1 MSATITGATLCFA
14 LVSYREAR
22 SEPIA
27 AQIATMQILK
37 NRATLNHAKPCKEL
51 AKHRQFAWTSKYRI
65 EPPKAIGEK
74 DQNAWLLSKSLSNS
88 LDKVS
93 VKGITPKFVYF
104 NTLKLGKRYKT
115 KTKPIKLGG
124 LLFY

>member
-1 MSATITGATLCFA
+1 MNATTAVLCFA

-27 AQIATMQILK
+27 AQIATMQILQ
-37 NRATLNHAKPCKEL
+37 NRAKLNREKPCKEL
-51 AKHRQFAWTSKYRI
+51 ARHRQFAWTSKYKI
-65 EPPKAIGEK
+65 APPKTIGEQDK
-74 DQNAWLLSKSLSNS
+74 IAWLLSMQLSQSLN
-88 LDKVS
+88 KVI
-93 VKGITPKFVYF
+93 VKGIKPNYVYF

-115 KTKPIKLGG
+115 KTTPIKLGG

>member
-1 MSATITGATLCFA
+1 MSAISAGLCFA

-27 AQIATMQILK
+27 AQIATMQILQ
-37 NRATLNHAKPCKEL
+37 NRAKLNSEKPCKEL
-51 AKHRQFAWTSKYRI
+51 ARHRQFAWTSKYKI
-65 EPPKAIGEK
+65 TPPKPIGQK
-74 DQNAWLLSKSLSNS
+74 DLNAWQLSQSLSQS
-88 LDKVS
+88 LNKVS
-93 VKGITPKFVYF
+93 VKGIKPNYVYF

-115 KTKPIKLGG
+115 KTTPIRLGG

>member
-1 MSATITGATLCFA
+1 MSATTSALCFA

-27 AQIATMQILK
+27 AQIATMQILQ
-37 NRATLNHAKPCKEL
+37 NRATLNRENPCKEL
-51 AKHRQFAWTSKYRI
+51 ARHRQFAWTSKYKI
-65 EPPKAIGEK
+65 TQPKTIGEK
-74 DQNAWLLSKSLSNS
+74 DKIAWLLSMQLSQSLN
-88 LDKVS
+88 KVS
-93 VKGITPKFVYF
+93 VKGIKPKYVYF

-115 KTKPIKLGG
+115 KTTPIKLGG

>member
-1 MSATITGATLCFA
+1 MSATTAALCFA

-27 AQIATMQILK
+27 AQIATMQVLR
-37 NRATLNHAKPCKEL
+37 NRATLNREKPCKEL
-51 AKHRQFAWTSKYRI
+51 ARHRQFAWTSKYKI
-65 EPPKAIGEK
+65 THPKTIGEK
-74 DQNAWLLSKSLSNS
+74 DKNAWLLSMQLSQSLN
-88 LDKVS
+88 KVS
-93 VKGITPKFVYF
+93 VKGIKSNYVYF

-115 KTKPIKLGG
+115 KTTPIKLGE

>member
-1 MSATITGATLCFA
+1 MAAVTAALCFA

-37 NRATLNHAKPCKEL
+37 NRSKLNREKPCKEL
-51 AKHRQFAWTSKYRI
+51 AKHRQFAWTSKYKI
-65 EPPKAIGEK
+65 THPKTIGEK
-74 DQNAWLLSKSLSNS
+74 DKSAWQLSQSLSKSLE
-88 LDKVS
+88 KVS
-93 VKGITPKFVYF
+93 VKGIKPNYVYF

-115 KTKPIKLGG
+115 KTTPIKLGG